1 MAGFYKGRPNGILRD
16 TGLSLK
22 TKGLFAIILSL
33 PEDWDYSV
41 AGLATVA
48 GCGRDAIRSAL
59 GEMETAGYLR
69 RTRSHGEDGKF
80 AGVIY
85 DIRDVAAPLSENP
98 TMEEDAPL
106 SGKPT
111 SAEPTLEKP
120 SSENPTQLNKDI
132 SNKDLINPHSP
143 PPGDKPQRKKR
154 RPKSAPT
161 WHPERFEG
169 FWRAYPRDEDRAK
182 AVEQWD
188 KLPEDQA
195 LVKRYGSEEA
205 LLHDIA
211 VGLGTWTARTGGKA
225 GASPT
230 PSAGCGIAGGQR
242 SGRLCRRSISRRPSG
257 WLRGTVCRYGDPG
270 HGGRPAGS
278 FRLHAD

>member
-1 MAGFYKGRPNGILRD
+1 MADVIRVRRSGGYTVLPNGILRD

-59 GEMETAGYLR
+59 GEMETAGYLK

-98 TMEEDAPL
+98 TMEDDTPL

-132 SNKDLINPHSP
+132 LNKDLINPHSP
-143 PPGDKPQRKKR
+143 PPGDRPQRKKR

-161 WHPERFEG
+161 WQPERFDG

-211 VGLGTWTARTGGKA
+211 VGLKRHLECEDWREGR
-225 GASPT
+225 
-230 PSAGCGIAGGQR
+230 GIPYAFR
-242 SGRLCRRSISRRPSG
+242 
-257 WLRGTVCRYGDPG
+257 WLRDRRWTEKRKIVQTQHQPPPQRVVERDGVPVW
-270 HGGRPAGS
+270 
-278 FRLHAD
+278 

>member
-1 MAGFYKGRPNGILRD
+1 MADVIRVQRSVGYTVLPNGILRD

-33 PEDWDYSV
+33 PETWDYSV

-59 GEMETAGYLR
+59 GEMEQAGYLK
-69 RTRSHGEDGKF
+69 RTRSHGEGGKF

-85 DIRDVAAPLSENP
+85 DIRDVAVPLSENP
-98 TMEEDAPL
+98 TMEEEAPL
-106 SGKPT
+106 SGNPT

-211 VGLGTWTARTGGKA
+211 VGLKRHLDCEDWREGR
-225 GASPT
+225 
-230 PSAGCGIAGGQR
+230 GIPYAFR
-242 SGRLCRRSISRRPSG
+242 
-257 WLRGTVCRYGDPG
+257 WLRDRRWTEKRKIVQTQHQPPPQRVVERDGVPVW
-270 HGGRPAGS
+270 
-278 FRLHAD
+278 

>member
-1 MAGFYKGRPNGILRD
+1 MADVIRVQRSIGYTVLPNGILRD

-211 VGLGTWTARTGGKA
+211 VGLKRHLDCEDWREGR
-225 GASPT
+225 
-230 PSAGCGIAGGQR
+230 GIPYAFR
-242 SGRLCRRSISRRPSG
+242 
-257 WLRGTVCRYGDPG
+257 WLRDRRWTEKRKIVQTQHQPPPQRVVERDGVPVW
-270 HGGRPAGS
+270 
-278 FRLHAD
+278 

>member
-1 MAGFYKGRPNGILRD
+1 MADVIRVQRSSGYTVLPNGILRD

-69 RTRSHGEDGKF
+69 RTRSHGEGGKF

-98 TMEEDAPL
+98 TMVEEEPL

-111 SAEPTLEKP
+111 TVEPTLEKP
-120 SSENPTQLNKDI
+120 SSENPTQLNKELQ
-132 SNKDLINPHSP
+132 SKDLINPHSP
-143 PPGDKPQRKKR
+143 PEGDKPQRKKR
-154 RPKSAPT
+154 QRRSKSIPT
-161 WHPERFEG
+161 WKPERFEA
-169 FWRAYPRDEDRAK
+169 FWDYYPRGEDRMG
-182 AVEQWD
+182 AVEEWD
-188 KLPEDQA
+188 KLQPDDA
-195 LVKRYGSEEA
+195 LIDRMARALARQKASEE
-205 LLHDIA
+205 
-211 VGLGTWTARTGGKA
+211 WQR
-225 GASPT
+225 
-230 PSAGCGIAGGQR
+230 GIGIPYA
-242 SGRLCRRSISRRPSG
+242 CR
-257 WLRGTVCRYGDPG
+257 WLRKRRWEDV
-270 HGGRPAGS
+270 PAQPQVQTPPVQVVQ
-278 FRLHAD
+278 REEVPTW

>member
-1 MAGFYKGRPNGILRD
+1 MADVIRVQRSIGYTVLPNGILRD

-120 SSENPTQLNKDI
+120 SSENPTQLNKELQ
-132 SNKDLINPHSP
+132 SKDLINPHSP

-211 VGLGTWTARTGGKA
+211 VGLKRHLDCEDWREGR
-225 GASPT
+225 
-230 PSAGCGIAGGQR
+230 GIPYAFR
-242 SGRLCRRSISRRPSG
+242 
-257 WLRGTVCRYGDPG
+257 WLRDRRWTEKRKIVQTQHQPPPQRVVERDGVPVW
-270 HGGRPAGS
+270 
-278 FRLHAD
+278 

>member
-1 MAGFYKGRPNGILRD
+1 MADVIRVQRSGGYTVLPNGILRD

-59 GEMETAGYLR
+59 GEMEQAGYLK

-98 TMEEDAPL
+98 TMEEEAPL

-132 SNKDLINPHSP
+132 LNKDLINPHSP
-143 PPGDKPQRKKR
+143 PLGDKPQRKKR
-154 RPKSAPT
+154 RPKAAPT

-211 VGLGTWTARTGGKA
+211 VGLKRHLDCEDWREGR
-225 GASPT
+225 
-230 PSAGCGIAGGQR
+230 GIPYAFR
-242 SGRLCRRSISRRPSG
+242 
-257 WLRGTVCRYGDPG
+257 WLRDRRWTEKRKIVQTQHQPPPQRVVERDGVPVW
-270 HGGRPAGS
+270 
-278 FRLHAD
+278 

>member
-1 MAGFYKGRPNGILRD
+1 MADVIRVQRSIGYTVLPNGILRD

-120 SSENPTQLNKDI
+120 SSENPTQLNKELQ
-132 SNKDLINPHSP
+132 SKDLINPHSP
-143 PPGDKPQRKKR
+143 PEGDKSQRKKR
-154 RPKSAPT
+154 RSKSAPT
-161 WHPERFEG
+161 WQPERFEG
-169 FWRAYPRDEDRAK
+169 FWKAYPRDEDRAK

-211 VGLGTWTARTGGKA
+211 VGLKRHLDCEDWREGR
-225 GASPT
+225 
-230 PSAGCGIAGGQR
+230 GIPYAFR
-242 SGRLCRRSISRRPSG
+242 
-257 WLRGTVCRYGDPG
+257 WLRDRRWTEKRKIVQTQHQPPPQRVVERDGVPVW
-270 HGGRPAGS
+270 
-278 FRLHAD
+278 

>member
-1 MAGFYKGRPNGILRD
+1 MADVIRVQRSGGYTVLPNGILRD

-69 RTRSHGEDGKF
+69 RTRSHGEGGKF

-98 TMEEDAPL
+98 TMVEEEPL

-111 SAEPTLEKP
+111 MVEPTLEKP
-120 SSENPTQLNKDI
+120 SSENPTQLNKELQ
-132 SNKDLINPHSP
+132 SKDLINPHSP
-143 PPGDKPQRKKR
+143 PEGDKPQRKKR
-154 RPKSAPT
+154 QRRSKSIPT
-161 WHPERFEG
+161 WKPERFEA
-169 FWRAYPRDEDRAK
+169 FWDYYPRGEDRMG
-182 AVEQWD
+182 AVEEWD
-188 KLPEDQA
+188 KLQPDDA
-195 LVKRYGSEEA
+195 LIDRMARALARQKASEE
-205 LLHDIA
+205 
-211 VGLGTWTARTGGKA
+211 WQR
-225 GASPT
+225 
-230 PSAGCGIAGGQR
+230 GIGIPYA
-242 SGRLCRRSISRRPSG
+242 CR
-257 WLRGTVCRYGDPG
+257 WLRKRRWEDV
-270 HGGRPAGS
+270 PAQPQVQTPPVQVVQ
-278 FRLHAD
+278 REEVPTW